1 MAQALT
7 CYFFIY
13 VYTTTSRHWDTYKRD
28 GFTLGVLETSSLHSW
43 GLQCTC
49 HFSLLGGVS
58 LSMCER
64 QEAIIKESNTE
75 LPHTHTRTQ
84 ARTTTVTQASEE
96 SNLCFGV
103 LLWRSIEKEKQQCF
117 IYSIFNSQSFIRRG
131 IKKNHA
137 DFRNSLLRTW
147 DLMRFEISMKSTS
160 NLFKACSASISWQ
173 IFIAETIGRKHTGIY
188 TFWDISPWRLVYQVV
203 SEKS

>member
-7 CYFFIY
+7 CCLFIY
-13 VYTTTSRHWDTYKRD
+13 NCIHYNQQTLRHLQERWVYLRSARD
-28 GFTLGVLETSSLHSW
+28 FFSALLGSSMHLSF
-43 GLQCTC
+43 
-49 HFSLLGGVS
+49 FSLGWGKSEYVWKTGGYYQR
-58 LSMCER
+58 EQHR
-64 QEAIIKESNTE
+64 AA
-75 LPHTHTRTQ
+75 THTRTQ

-131 IKKNHA
+131 IKKKHA